1 MEHAQR
7 EGFCR
12 DCLAPAADAAP
23 RCPACHG
30 PRLVRHGELHTLAI
44 AHIDCDA
51 FYAAIEKRDDPSLA
65 DKPLI
70 VGGGR
75 RGVVSTCCYIAR
87 ISGVRSAMPMFKA
100 LKLCPDAVVLKPDMA
115 KYAGVGREVRALM
128 LALTPLVEPLSID
141 EAFLDLSGTGRLHGR
156 SPALALADLARRIER
171 DIGITVSIGLSHN
184 KFLAKIASD
193 LDKPRGFAVIGH
205 AETPAFLASR
215 PVSQIWGVGKAMQ
228 AELARAGIVS
238 VAQLQTMEKV
248 DLMRRFGSMGAR
260 LYHLSRGEDDRRV
273 SPDEEIR
280 SISAET
286 TFAHDIRDGGELERI
301 LWRLCEKVS
310 RRAKAKG
317 LAGSTVT
324 LKLKTADFRALT
336 RSRSLSGAT
345 RLAHRMF
352 DAARPLLRS
361 LADGQ
366 AYRLI
371 GVGISNLVAT
381 VPDEDEDLDPR
392 LASRTR
398 AELAMDRLK
407 AKFGETAIGTGRTL
421 GPRDDAAD
429 D

>member
-1 MEHAQR
+1 MESTH
-7 EGFCR
+7 GFCR

-100 LKLCPDAVVLKPDMA
+100 LKLCPDAVVRKPDMA

-193 LDKPRGFAVIGH
+193 LDKPRGFAVIGR
-205 AETPAFLASR
+205 AEALAFLASR

-286 TFAHDIRDGGELERI
+286 TFAQDIRDGGELERI

-371 GVGISNLVAT
+371 GVGISHLQGHA
-381 VPDEDEDLDPR
+381 PDDDADLDPR

>member
-30 PRLVRHGELHTLAI
+30 PRLLRHGELHTLAI

-193 LDKPRGFAVIGH
+193 LDKPRGFAVIGR
-205 AETPAFLASR
+205 AEALAFLASR

-345 RLAHRMF
+345 RLAHRVF

-361 LADGQ
+361 LAEGQ

-371 GVGISNLVAT
+371 GVGISNLAAT
-381 VPDEDEDLDPR
+381 GPDEDEDLDPR